1 MSFDAGEII
10 AYLKLDRS
18 QFNRELDKALAEAE
32 AKTKKGIKVKVKP
45 ILDEADVAKV
55 LAEEEILRKDIEPEV
70 KPQYSKAEIESI
82 GASIGTDLAQAMNDI
97 RWGPIRVIP
106 PASGELG
113 SGGGAIQ
120 SIIYDW
126 LGMDQIGGQA
136 AIGTFMQKEL
146 TGPKGIGT
154 TILGELTGPKGIGT
168 TIQKELTAGLGN
180 DMSMG
185 GRAALAGALA
195 AFILPTEEELNTAFE
210 DVAAGRFSGIGGG
223 LGGSRG
229 GGGIGGLPGMVS
241 GLLGGGA
248 TYEEIRQQFKDMGI
262 APGLIDKAIIDSMRG
277 SPADLKSAGGE
288 VAVGN
293 DIGGLIST
301 WLHGGYDSGN
311 GPPGT
316 GSKWLTG
323 PAAPFDNLSAS
334 GGGLASLLMS
344 PIGLS
349 AMVPL
354 LGALGLGAGGM
365 LAGTSIG
372 LGGTFA
378 ALLPGYLDL
387 TKGMAAY
394 SAISTGASTKGMSG
408 GQLGLGRALMGL
420 VGTGSKG
427 IGGAETQIMPSI
439 TKFISAITGAVPLM
453 HAFTAP
459 AINAMTRFFAVIDK
473 GMSSGGFK
481 SFVRTMGKDVG
492 PIMNEF
498 GRVLINL
505 GTAFGG
511 FLKLFGGVAA
521 KVIGPWFVKVTG
533 ELSKFLNHVKFGHG
547 FVSGFK
553 TVMGDLGKVL
563 VTLYNAAKDLLP
575 AIAPVGMQIFRIAGW
590 MAMWAGRVVKLIPP
604 WLVTTILSVVIA
616 FKALSI
622 VMGVIDVLA
631 EANPFVLIGTAIVAL
646 GVLIFELVKHW
657 KTVWAFIK
665 RITLDAWH
673 FLYQEV
679 FHPIIEYF
687 SKSVIFYLDLFK
699 GAWNVLWHAIE
710 TVAKVA
716 WRLLWTDTL
725 KPIIDFFAIGIS
737 GALGVFKSLW
747 DTVWGGIVTTV
758 KFVWKLLKP
767 IFDAI
772 STAIGGVI
780 SGVKDAVGIV
790 SKVGGFLS
798 DPFGLFSSGSSGPSR
813 NMSKITSS
821 HLLKGSNVTVN
832 VDARGHT
839 NPSAVT
845 NAARLGVHASLPS
858 LQAALA
864 RGAA

>member
-55 LAEEEILRKDIEPEV
+55 LAEEEILRKDIEPGV

-316 GSKWLTG
+316 GSKWLRG
-323 PAAPFDNLSAS
+323 PGAPFDALSS
-334 GGGLASLLMS
+334 SSGGLAGLLLN
-344 PIGLS
+344 PAGLS
-349 AMVPL
+349 ILSPL
-354 LGALGLGAGGM
+354 LGAVGLGAAGM

-394 SAISTGASTKGMSG
+394 SAISSGASTKGMSG
-408 GQLGLGRALMGL
+408 SQLGLGRALMGL
-420 VGTGSKG
+420 VGAGSKG
-427 IGGAETQIMPSI
+427 IGGAEAQIMPSI
-439 TKFISAITGAVPLM
+439 TKFIGAITGAVPLM

-459 AINAMTRFFAVIDK
+459 AINAMTRFFNVIDK

-521 KVIGPWFVKVTG
+521 KVIGPWFVKITG
-533 ELSKFLNHVKFGHG
+533 ELSHFLNHVKLGHG
-547 FVSGFK
+547 FVKGMV
-553 TVMGDLGKVL
+553 TVFSDLGKVL
-563 VTLYNAAKDLLP
+563 PPVFDILKVLAGALAPIGLQLFRIIGFAAKWIDYVL
-575 AIAPVGMQIFRIAGW
+575 
-590 MAMWAGRVVKLIPP
+590 KLIPP
-604 WLVTTILSVVIA
+604 KVLTDILTFAVGAVLVGKGVAMVVGVVGKAIEIIQNLSKIVQTAGKIMDLVLSPEGLIVIGVIA
-616 FKALSI
+616 
-622 VMGVIDVLA
+622 VGV
-631 EANPFVLIGTAIVAL
+631 AIY
-646 GVLIFELVKHW
+646 ELYKHW
-657 KTVWAFIK
+657 NTVWGFIK
-665 RITLDAWH
+665 RITLDVWG
-673 FLYQEV
+673 FIYRDV
-679 FHPIIEYF
+679 FKPLADFFGPGIAADLGLF
-687 SKSVIFYLDLFK
+687 KSV
-699 GAWNVLWHAIE
+699 
-710 TVAKVA
+710 
-716 WRLLWTDTL
+716 
-725 KPIIDFFAIGIS
+725 
-737 GALGVFKSLW
+737 W
-747 DTVWGGIVTTV
+747 DTVWNGIETTV
-758 KFVWKLLKP
+758 KVVWKVLKG

-821 HLLKGSNVTVN
+821 NLLKGSSVTVN